1 MIHPIVVG
9 TDMTTASDDSLVRAE
24 ALATRDSAEL
34 TVVHAVSPLL
44 WAVGDHTEHFARL
57 REQIEQRVTAVTGR
71 PRNAYR
77 VLIERGLPH
86 AVLARVAISNDALL
100 VVGTHMHHGLGHAFL
115 KDVTERVLERTR
127 GPVLV
132 TKPGAD
138 SGPILVAV
146 DRPFELSEALGA
158 GIEEARATGSRL
170 TALHCVDTGLIHTLA
185 ADLINGGAYAALP
198 LGLGAPIPEAA
209 RALRAELAR
218 RQTSAE
224 VAILEGAAPTL
235 IADFAL
241 RVHARLI
248 VVGSGHGKRSLD
260 VTNAVLRHAPCS
272 VLVVDSRSALD
283 RDATVDA
290 GEASAVDWG
299 RSLSG

>member
-1 MIHPIVVG
+1 MG
-9 TDMTTASDDSLVRAE
+9 S
-24 ALATRDSAEL
+24 
-34 TVVHAVSPLL
+34 
-44 WAVGDHTEHFARL
+44 
-57 REQIEQRVTAVTGR
+57 
-71 PRNAYR
+71 
-77 VLIERGLPH
+77 
-86 AVLARVAISNDALL
+86 
-100 VVGTHMHHGLGHAFL
+100 GTHF

-209 RALRAELAR
+209 RGLRAELAR

-299 RSLSG
+299 RSLSGR